1 MWTTSLGDGARML
14 DDDGLKPIND
24 SDMDS
29 MFVLPLSI
37 IPLQTPALQSAK
49 LIKNVRLRSAV
60 EIFSDI
66 QTGSGQVEVE
76 ALPAMFGWPVD
87 QVHPDLGI
95 IRRLALLPSYDVYSL
110 RVSLREHG
118 IPVNDYAALK
128 LSPEK
133 AAELTR
139 YMIMFTR
146 PLMKLIYSGEDVHVD
161 TYDDLMKLFRAP
173 DIKKAR
179 QRLETMAQSLGIEI
193 FDVPRFLEDY
203 GDTFMSLSYF
213 RHCLDRLEP
222 YFTACVQS
230 MTPIRSHFQL
240 KQNVNLMKSCN
251 MIEEVINSISASI
264 SGRLE
269 VFDKRTR
276 EMWENISQDEF
287 RAVKGMI
294 ERYHV
299 TIGAALCGLTV
310 KMSAF
315 AKMFPRPNSGG
326 PIKRA
331 DFMMTE
337 MLQGIDLIRDVDK
350 QFSLK

>member
-1 MWTTSLGDGARML
+1 MME
-14 DDDGLKPIND
+14 DDGLKPIND

-37 IPLQTPALQSAK
+37 IPLQTPALQSAR
-49 LIKNVRLRSAV
+49 LIKNVRLRSVV
-60 EIFSDI
+60 EIFTDA
-66 QTGSGQVEVE
+66 QTGSGQVDVE
-76 ALPAMFGWPVD
+76 GLPAMFGWGVD
-87 QVHPDLGI
+87 QVHPDLGV

-110 RVSLREHG
+110 RISLREHG
-118 IPVNDYAALK
+118 IPVNDFAALK
-128 LSPEK
+128 LSPDK

-146 PLMKLIYSGEDVHVD
+146 PLMKMIYSDDNVQVD
-161 TYDDLMKLFRAP
+161 TYDDLLKLFRDP
-173 DIKKAR
+173 DVKKAR
-179 QRLETMAQSLGIEI
+179 QRLETMAQSLGVEI

-222 YFTACVQS
+222 YFTSCVQA
-230 MTPIRSHFQL
+230 MTPIRNHFQL
-240 KQNVNLMKSCN
+240 RQNVNLMKSCD
-251 MIEEVINSISASI
+251 MIEEVINSMSASI
-264 SGRLE
+264 TGRLE

-276 EMWENISQDEF
+276 EMWENITQEEF
-287 RAVKGMI
+287 RAVKTMI

-315 AKMFPRPNSGG
+315 ARLFPRPTSGG

-337 MLQGIDLIRDVDK
+337 MLQGIELIRDVDK
-350 QFSLK
+350 AYAPR